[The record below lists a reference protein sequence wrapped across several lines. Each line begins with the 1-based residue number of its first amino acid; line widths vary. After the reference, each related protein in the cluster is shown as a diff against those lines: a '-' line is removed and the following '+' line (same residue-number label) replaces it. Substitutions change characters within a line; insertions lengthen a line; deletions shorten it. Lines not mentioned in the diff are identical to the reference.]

1 MAPEGDF
8 SLGGV
13 GGSQNPGLSGCG
25 EGFVLLIIHS
35 RSLADHEEDQWKV
48 ASFRKV
54 RKKCDFK
61 RAGFPPGELKSTHVD
76 VHSHSRHSM
85 AQARNATWTLLERSQ
100 AHSLVPLTAAEARY
114 GSTHGP
120 GWPWGRLI
128 GRSGMKNENLIQQ
141 WIDHCTPR
149 QRVRLAHRIQ
159 EQLEVARQRRLE
171 HEGGASPT
179 QIMSTVLFVECA
191 TDLDLRPLELH
202 GLMSDPREQSLEA
215 VVNLAIMQLT
225 AGHESRGRCI
235 DSSKTARST

>member
-1 MAPEGDF
+1 M
-8 SLGGV
+8 LQGG
-13 GGSQNPGLSGCG
+13 
-25 EGFVLLIIHS
+25 
-35 RSLADHEEDQWKV
+35 
-48 ASFRKV
+48 
-54 RKKCDFK
+54 
-61 RAGFPPGELKSTHVD
+61 
-76 VHSHSRHSM
+76 
-85 AQARNATWTLLERSQ
+85 NATWTLLKWSR

-128 GRSGMKNENLIQQ
+128 GRPGMNNENLIQQ

-149 QRVRLAHRIQ
+149 QRVRLAQRIK

-202 GLMSDPREQSLEA
+202 GLMSDPRVQSLEA
-215 VVNLAIMQLT
+215 VVNLAMMQLT
-225 AGHESRGRCI
+225 GGDESRGRCI
-235 DSSKTARST
+235 DSSTTTRSA